1 MAGRKSDTAGS
12 DDLAHLDTRDRILA
26 VARNIVD
33 EEGEAAAT
41 MKAVA
46 KGAGVSRQA
55 VYLHFSDRSQLLS
68 ALSDYID
75 EKLGIGDW
83 MNQIEALDS
92 GVAMLKMLAVTR
104 CQRSVGLVTLV
115 RSIESDRFRNQAASA
130 AWYRRHWWNIAWI
143 ERVIIRQLHNEG
155 LLHPSWAMR
164 DAATLLVTL
173 FALRN
178 WDDLTQVGGWTTE
191 QYVNT
196 LSAVAISALTNS
208 NTLDPAGD
216 EAGRKPVRKKS

>member
-1 MAGRKSDTAGS
+1 MTGRKTEAAKSE
-12 DDLAHLDTRDRILA
+12 DLAQLNTRDRILA
-26 VARNIVD
+26 VARSIVD
-33 EEGEAAAT
+33 EKGEAAAT

-83 MNQIEALDS
+83 MEQIEALDS
-92 GVAMLKMLAVTR
+92 GIAMLRMLAVTR

-115 RSIESDRFRNQAASA
+115 RSVESGRFRNQAASS
-130 AWYRRHWWNIAWI
+130 AWFRRHWWNIAWV
-143 ERVIIRQLHNEG
+143 ERVIVRQLHTEG
-155 LLHPSWAMR
+155 LLHPSWIMR
-164 DAATLLVTL
+164 DAATFLVTL

-178 WDDLTQVGGWTTE
+178 WDDLTQVGGWSTDHYIE
-191 QYVNT
+191 T
-196 LSAVAISALTNS
+196 LSAVAVAALTS
-208 NTLDPAGD
+208 PNTLPKDDAAGSD
-216 EAGRKPVRKKS
+216 KTGR